1 MSVDL
6 VCFRESGTEKKIQE
20 ETEKKID
27 KFLKSLGFRDFDNV
41 HPDGS
46 KVRMIIREIYPV
58 KNRRIKKLKQARD
71 DNLWVCFKSN
81 KISLTG

>member
-1 MSVDL
+1 M
-6 VCFRESGTEKKIQE
+6 CFRESGTEKKIQE